1 MTRSGRSPP
10 KKSRPGK
17 NDRVERNCA
26 WIEAHCFVPEGRLVG
41 RPLKLSKDQRKWV
54 EAIYGSPTRTAI
66 LTMGRK
72 NAKTATGAIL
82 LLLHLCGPEALP
94 NAQLYSAA
102 QSREQAAILFAL
114 AAKMVRMSPSLRN
127 YVVIRDTAKQLF
139 CPGLG
144 TLYRA
149 LSAEAPTAYGLSPA
163 VVLHDELGQVRGPR
177 SELYEALETAAGAQ
191 ESPLSIIM
199 STQAPTDGDLLS
211 VLIDDAKAGHDPR
224 TKLILYAAPKDA
236 DPWSEATWRMANP
249 HYDLFMNKD
258 EVRRQAEEAR
268 RMPSREAAFRNLI
281 LNQRVE
287 ASNPFVTASVW
298 EACGGEVL
306 DDWSGLTV
314 YGGLD
319 LSEVKDLTAL
329 VLVATDGELTHVRST
344 FWLPEEGLYERA
356 RGDRV
361 PYDLWAEQGHL
372 LTTPGRSITYEHIA
386 EHLRGVFDR
395 YNIAKVA
402 FDRWNMRHLHPWLL
416 QAGFA
421 EEEIEAHF
429 VPFGQGYQSMSPA
442 LRDLEA
448 ALLDSR
454 LRHGAHPVLS
464 MCAANSV
471 VKGDEAGNRKLDKR
485 KSTGRI
491 DGMVALAMAVSVMA
505 SDTDNEEG
513 SLDDY
518 MAWLKA

>member
-1 MTRSGRSPP
+1 MTPNGKSQP
-10 KKSRPGK
+10 KKSRPG
-17 NDRVERNCA
+17 NSDRVKRNCD

-41 RPLKLSKDQRKWV
+41 RPLKLSKDQRKWMA
-54 EAIYGSPTRTAI
+54 EIYGSPTRTVI
-66 LTMGRK
+66 LSMARK
-72 NAKTATGAIL
+72 NRKTATGAIL

-114 AAKMVRMSPSLRN
+114 AAKMVRMSPTLRS

-163 VVLHDELGQVRGPR
+163 LVLHDELGQVRGPR

-191 ESPLSIIM
+191 EAPLSIIM

-211 VLIDDAKAGHDPR
+211 ILIDDAKAGHDPR
-224 TKLILYAAPKDA
+224 TKLILYESPKDA
-236 DPWSEATWRMANP
+236 DPWDEATWRLANP
-249 HYDLFMNKD
+249 HYDAMNKD

-268 RMPSREAAFRNLI
+268 RMPAREAAFRNLI

-287 ASNPFVTASVW
+287 ASNPFVSASVW
-298 EACGGEVL
+298 DACGGEVL

-329 VLVATDGELTHVRST
+329 VLVAQDGENLLHVRPT
-344 FWLPEEGLYERA
+344 FWLPEDGIYERA
-356 RGDRV
+356 RSDRV
-361 PYDLWAEQGHL
+361 PYDLWAEQGYL

-395 YNIAKVA
+395 YNVAKIA
-402 FDRWNMRHLHPWLL
+402 FDRWNMRHLHPWLV
-416 QAGFA
+416 QAGFT
-421 EEEIEAHF
+421 EEEIEERF
-429 VPFGQGYQSMSPA
+429 VPFGQGFQSMSPA
-442 LRDLEA
+442 LRDLESV
-448 ALLDSR
+448 LLDSR
-454 LRHGAHPVLS
+454 MRHGAHPVLT

-491 DGMVALAMAVSVMA
+491 DGMVALAMAVAMQVESSSVE
-505 SDTDNEEG
+505 TYP
-513 SLDDY
+513 SLDV
-518 MAWLKA
+518 MFV

>member
-1 MTRSGRSPP
+1 MTRSGKSPL
-10 KKSRPGK
+10 KRSRPGK

-26 WIEAHCFVPEGRLVG
+26 WIETHCFVPEGRLVG
-41 RPLKLSKDQRKWV
+41 RPLKLSKEQRKWI

-72 NAKTATGAIL
+72 NAKTATGAVL

-191 ESPLSIIM
+191 EAPLSIIM

-211 VLIDDAKAGHDPR
+211 ILIDYAKAGHDPR
-224 TKLILYAAPKDA
+224 TKLILYEAPKDA
-236 DPWSEATWRMANP
+236 DPWAEATWRMANP

-258 EVRRQAEEAR
+258 EVQRQAEEAR
-268 RMPSREAAFRNLI
+268 MMPAREAAFRNLI

-298 EACGGEVL
+298 EACGGDVL
-306 DDWSGLTV
+306 DGWSGLTV

-329 VLVATDGELTHVRST
+329 VLVAREGDVMHAKPT

-372 LTTPGRSITYEHIA
+372 LTTPGRSITYKHIA

-395 YNIAKVA
+395 YKIGKIA
-402 FDRWNMRHLHPWLL
+402 FDRWNMRHLHPWLI
-416 QAGFA
+416 QAGFT
-421 EEEIEAHF
+421 EEEIAAHF

-442 LRDLEA
+442 LRDLESI
-448 ALLDSR
+448 LLDGR
-454 LRHGAHPVLS
+454 VRHGAHPVLA

-471 VKGDEAGNRKLDKR
+471 VKADEAGNRKLDKR

-491 DGMVALAMAVSVMA
+491 DGMVALAMAIGVMPMR
-505 SDTDNEEG
+505 EESHEIVYEPG
-513 SLDDY
+513 Q
-518 MAWLKA
+518 MFA

>member
-1 MTRSGRSPP
+1 MTRSGKSPP
-10 KKSRPGK
+10 KRSRPGK

-211 VLIDDAKAGHDPR
+211 VLIDDAKTGSDPR
-224 TKLILYAAPKDA
+224 TVLRMNSAPEDLDA
-236 DPWSEATWRMANP
+236 FSEAAIRKANP
-249 HYDLFMNKD
+249 AFDLFMNKE
-258 EVRRQAEEAR
+258 EVLAMAEDAR
-268 RMPSREAAFRNLI
+268 RMPSRQPEYENLV
-281 LNQRVE
+281 LNRRVE
-287 ASNPFVTASVW
+287 MNAPFVSRAVW
-298 EACGGEVL
+298 AGCNATVIE
-306 DDWSGLTV
+306 SFKGLPV
-314 YGGLD
+314 FGGLD
-319 LSEVKDLTAL
+319 LSETSDLTCLAL
-329 VLVATDGELTHVRST
+329 VAPVDEVWHVKPT
-344 FWLPEEGLYERA
+344 FWLPGHGLAEKA
-356 RGDRV
+356 RKDRV
-361 PYDLWAEQGHL
+361 PYDVWHREGYLA
-372 LTTPGRSITYEHIA
+372 TTPGATVDYEFVA
-386 EHLRGVFDR
+386 EYLRGLFDDL
-395 YNIAKVA
+395 NIRKIA
-402 FDRWNMRHLHPWLL
+402 FDRWNWKHLKPWL
-416 QAGFA
+416 ARVGFD
-421 EEEIEAHF
+421 EAQLEGDDALF
-429 VPFGQGYQSMSPA
+429 EQFGQGFQSMSPA
-442 LRDLEA
+442 LRDLETD
-448 ALLDSR
+448 LLNQR
-454 LRHGAHPVLS
+454 IAHGGHPVLA
-464 MCAANSV
+464 MCAANATV
-471 VKGDEAGNRKLDKR
+471 QTDPAGNRKLSKM
-485 KSTGRI
+485 KSHGRI
-491 DGMVALAMAVSVMA
+491 DGMVALAMARSVA
-505 SDTDNEEG
+505 GT
-513 SLDDY
+513 Y
-518 MAWLKA
+518 LKAPAVKSFWMA

>member
-1 MTRSGRSPP
+1 MTPSAKSRP

-41 RPLKLSKDQRKWV
+41 KPLKLSKEQRKWL

-82 LLLHLCGPEALP
+82 QLLHLCGPEALP
-94 NAQLYSAA
+94 NSQLYSAA
-102 QSREQAAILFAL
+102 QSREQASILFNL
-114 AAKMVRMSPSLRN
+114 AAKIVRMSPTLRN

-139 CPGLG
+139 CPGIG

-149 LSAEAPTAYGLSPA
+149 LSADAPTAYGLSPA
-163 VVLHDELGQVRGPR
+163 LVLHDELGQVRGPR
-177 SELYEALETAAGAQ
+177 SELYEAMETAAGAQ
-191 ESPLSIIM
+191 EAPLSIIM
-199 STQAPTDGDLLS
+199 STQAPTDNDLLS
-211 VLIDDAKAGHDPR
+211 ILIDDAKAGHDPR
-224 TKLILYAAPKDA
+224 VKLILYEAPKDA
-236 DPWSEATWRMANP
+236 DPWEESTWRAANP

-287 ASNPFVTASVW
+287 ANNPFVTASVW
-298 EACGGEVL
+298 DACGGDVRE
-306 DDWSGLTV
+306 DWEGLSV
-314 YGGLD
+314 YAGLD

-329 VLVATDGELTHVRST
+329 VLVARDGDLMHVKPT
-344 FWLPEEGLYERA
+344 FWLPEEGIYERA

-361 PYDLWAEQGHL
+361 PYDLWAQQGYL
-372 LTTPGRSITYEHIA
+372 MTTPGRSITYEHIA
-386 EHLRGVFDR
+386 EHLRAVFDK
-395 YNIAKVA
+395 YNIEKLA
-402 FDRWNMRHLHPWLL
+402 FDRWNMRHLHPWLI
-416 QAGFA
+416 QAGFTD
-421 EEEIEAHF
+421 EEIEAKF
-429 VPFGQGYQSMSPA
+429 VPFGQGYASMSPA
-442 LRDLEA
+442 LRDLESV
-448 ALLDSR
+448 LLDSR
-454 LRHGAHPVLS
+454 LRHGKHPVLT

-491 DGMVALAMAVSVMA
+491 DGMVALTMAVGVMPDD
-505 SDTDNEEG
+505 SEPVNVP
-513 SLDDY
+513 SLLI
-518 MAWLKA
+518 M